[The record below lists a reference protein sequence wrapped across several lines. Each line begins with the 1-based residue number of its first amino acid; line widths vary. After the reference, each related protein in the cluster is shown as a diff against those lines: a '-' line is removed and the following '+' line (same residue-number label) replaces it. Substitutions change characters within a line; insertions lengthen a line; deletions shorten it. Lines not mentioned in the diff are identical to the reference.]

1 MSTLYFFFG
10 HLLAY
15 YNSGEASF
23 QPNYYLGGTHSLF
36 KNWFKAFCNVLFDWL
51 QRWRY
56 MITSDHYLNIT
67 GVSPPNYH
75 LKYFQICLLFTSFLV
90 FIAGKMSQKRSTLT
104 ITYFCYCLEIRQE
117 MISVYGM
124 ALLSFW
130 ICRLDSLI
138 VVMNKSTLLA
148 TEFLWS
154 HLLEL
159 KCFCWSIFQQHRGNL
174 YNYSP
179 PVCI

>member
-1 MSTLYFFFG
+1 
-10 HLLAY
+10 
-15 YNSGEASF
+15 
-23 QPNYYLGGTHSLF
+23 
-36 KNWFKAFCNVLFDWL
+36 
-51 QRWRY
+51 
-56 MITSDHYLNIT
+56 
-67 GVSPPNYH
+67 
-75 LKYFQICLLFTSFLV
+75 
-90 FIAGKMSQKRSTLT
+90 
-104 ITYFCYCLEIRQE
+104 

-130 ICRLDSLI
+130 ICPLDSLI

-159 KCFCWSIFQQHRGNL
+159 KCFCSSIFQQHRGNL

-179 PVCI
+179 LVCI